1 MHIDTQGST
10 VFPYSYKSGQN
21 EEISSFPMYDSG
33 EKRMARISISVKY
46 SFLVFF
52 SIVATSVLLSWF
64 VLDIISTQINK
75 QLVLRGQT
83 ITQQL
88 SYALAP
94 LLLSRDHAKVK
105 AALNKLFE
113 KSDIVDATIIDSNE
127 KIIVADKDYSKIG
140 QPFENSKID
149 WEKRGCQG
157 LIEDKAS
164 DRLIFLSSASF
175 SNVKVGCVIVQIST
189 LDITKTIH
197 KATLRVL
204 YVTVLIALVIIAL
217 SFIMLRRA
225 LKPLSKVIDGT
236 RKIAD
241 GHFSTRIGL
250 RTRDEI
256 GELAEAFDA
265 MAARTELFFRYVD
278 KSIAERL
285 VKNGDLARP
294 GGKLKQVSVLFG
306 DMRGF
311 TQLSNEL
318 TPGEVVWILNTYF
331 SLFFQVVHHFD
342 GVVDKTMGD
351 AIMAFYEPYT
361 SKDISNAK
369 RAIMSAIAMR
379 ASVWILSSSINEVM
393 KLKAPLRI
401 PPCNFGFAVA
411 TGRLIVGNIGSVYHL
426 DYTVCGPAVN
436 LASRLQQDTRKGE
449 IIMDRFTAMDV
460 DNLVDTKQL
469 PQVLPKGF
477 LPSHEVT
484 PYLVVSLKEKQ
495 RKEIGNL
502 LAKMFTRDFFM
513 NQVLADKVGQ
523 KQISLD
529 HRLRWANAMLD
540 KAKKI
545 FESSSTDYI
554 IT

>member
-1 MHIDTQGST
+1 M
-10 VFPYSYKSGQN
+10 
-21 EEISSFPMYDSG
+21 
-33 EKRMARISISVKY
+33 
-46 SFLVFF
+46 
-52 SIVATSVLLSWF
+52 
-64 VLDIISTQINK
+64 DIISTEVRA
-75 QLVLRGQT
+75 QLVQRGES

-88 SYALAP
+88 AYALAP
-94 LLLSRDHAKVK
+94 LLLSRDDAKVK

-113 KSDIVDATIIDSNE
+113 KSDIVDATIIDTNE
-127 KIIVADKDYSKIG
+127 RLVVADRETSRVGK
-140 QPFENSKID
+140 PFWDSKID
-149 WEKRGCQG
+149 WKNCNGM
-157 LIEDKAS
+157 LDDLSS
-164 DRLIFLSSASF
+164 DRLVFLRAASF
-175 SNVKVGCVIVQIST
+175 SNVRVGCVIVQISKVA
-189 LDITKTIH
+189 LTKTLR
-197 KATLRVL
+197 KATTRVL
-204 YVTVLIALVIIAL
+204 YLTVVIALVIIAL
-217 SFIMLRRA
+217 SFIMLRRT
-225 LKPLSKVIDGT
+225 LKPLSRVIDGT

-241 GHFSTRIGL
+241 GLFSTRIGL
-250 RTRDEI
+250 KTRDEI

-285 VKNGDLARP
+285 VKNEDLARP
-294 GGKLKQVSVLFG
+294 GGKMKQVSVLFG

-361 SKDISNAK
+361 SKDTSNAR

-379 ASVWILSSSINEVM
+379 ASVWILSNAVNEAIRM
-393 KLKAPLRI
+393 KAPLKI

-449 IIMDRFTAMDV
+449 VIMDRFTAMDV
-460 DNLVDTKQL
+460 EELVETRQL

-484 PYLVVSLKEKQ
+484 PFLVIGLKEKK
-495 RKEIGNL
+495 RKEISNL
-502 LAKMFTRDFFM
+502 LGRMFTRDFFM
-513 NQVLADKVGQ
+513 NQVLADNIDGR
-523 KQISLD
+523 QISLD
-529 HRLRWANAMLD
+529 HRLRWAEGMLAVSKRVLD
-540 KAKKI
+540 
-545 FESSSTDYI
+545 SSSTDFI
-554 IT
+554 VT